1 MESRRRRWPRPDALV
16 TLVQRVLRE
25 EAAEHEAGVE
35 EVRRGKVDEEG
46 EEFLGES
53 WPLGPENVGIKNSGL
68 PPRIEHLNRNILAC
82 VLQAISHTQTRIVD
96 DCYAFPG
103 FHHCN
108 FRDQFP

>member
-46 EEFLGES
+46 EEFLGT
-53 WPLGPENVGIKNSGL
+53 W
-68 PPRIEHLNRNILAC
+68 
-82 VLQAISHTQTRIVD
+82 
-96 DCYAFPG
+96 
-103 FHHCN
+103 
-108 FRDQFP
+108 